1 MDIIKA
7 LEDFNAV
14 AQCRSFSR
22 AADARYITQSA
33 ISRRIQGLENWLGLE
48 LIDRQQSPI
57 DLTPEGKMFR
67 DEVIPLLHELNHV
80 CASLRNKGGEAGTL
94 SISAVHA
101 LCIDLMPRWIKEMR
115 HVFPELHARLDA
127 VNLEGAIDDLMRGR
141 SHVLACY
148 AHSRLSNA
156 LSTDRFQHV
165 TLGHDRLV
173 PVCRSNARGQPIFS
187 LELDEAVPY
196 LAYTQDTFL
205 ARAVDFMLALA
216 PSQPKFVRNAESSM
230 AEVLKRMALQGAGVA
245 WLPRGCVENDIAPS
259 RLAIINGQHW
269 RLPLDIRLYRM
280 AGSRHRLLDEL
291 WQHLRRTEI
300 SGLSSEMLAGLA
312 NS

>member
-22 AADARYITQSA
+22 AADARFITQSA
-33 ISRRIQGLENWLGLE
+33 ISRRIQGLENWIGLE

-80 CASLRNKGGEAGTL
+80 CATLRNKGGETGSL
-94 SISAVHA
+94 GICAVHA

-115 HVFPELHARLDA
+115 HVFPALHARLEA
-127 VNLEGAIDDLMRGR
+127 ANLESAIEDLIRGR

-148 AHSRLSNA
+148 AHPRLPNA

-165 TLGHDRLV
+165 MLGHDRLV
-173 PVCRSNARGQPIFS
+173 PVCRANARGQPIFS
-187 LELDEAVPY
+187 LELDESVPY

-205 ARAVDFMLALA
+205 ARAVEYLLALA
-216 PSQPKFVRNAESSM
+216 PSQPRLVRNAESSM

-245 WLPRGCVENDIAPS
+245 WLPRGCIENDVAPS
-259 RLAIINGQHW
+259 RLAIINGMQW

-280 AGSRHRLLDEL
+280 TGSRHRLLDEL
-291 WQHLRRTEI
+291 WQHLQRSDI
-300 SGLSSEMLAGLA
+300 SGLSSEVLASLS